1 MYKLEYLPIAKKDM
15 VEIVQ
20 YISKELQNPEAA
32 TRLAMNLT
40 EAAESL
46 LTFPYSTPVY
56 QPIRSV
62 KHEYR
67 KILVQNYLIFYWI
80 DEEKQLVT
88 IVRVIYAKRNYNR
101 LLD

>member
-80 DEEKQLVT
+80 DEEKKLV
-88 IVRVIYAKRNYNR
+88 IIARVIYAKRNYNR

>member
-1 MYKLEYLPIAKKDM
+1 M

-80 DEEKQLVT
+80 DEEKKLVT
-88 IVRVIYAKRNYNR
+88 IARVIYAKRNFNR

>member
-1 MYKLEYLPIAKKDM
+1 M

-20 YISKELQNPEAA
+20 YISKELQNP
-32 TRLAMNLT
+32 

-62 KHEYR
+62 KHEYQ

-80 DEEKQLVT
+80 DEEKKLVT
-88 IVRVIYAKRNYNR
+88 IARVIYAKRNYNR